1 MSKDLKGP
9 TIAVIGKADSGKTTT
24 QGRLMTPKLQF
35 IRAVCDAAS
44 GTHGEYTDD
53 EPTSEIVEYR
63 VPLSGGLF
71 MTFLDTPGFDGN
83 LANSK
88 DATTEGI
95 LNELEK
101 YIAENSLGPIA
112 YALFFLN
119 TDDMTMSDLTVLPR
133 KAFER
138 VFQSSQVAC
147 LTAYWDRMEFENE
160 APFSVEEVADL
171 EERLYASGRTGK
183 SLLEYLEDGRE
194 DRGYNLR
201 RFRSGLP
208 IEGEATSAAYTLPQ
222 DIVFQLLSGQV
233 VDTTLRERLAA
244 MTKERDE
251 LAAKLHALPLQEKF
265 EQAPTTAND
274 AAPPQT
280 EAVRTPR
287 TRRQRLL
294 DTIDKFSAQVL
305 EMVADLEREALD
317 VADECAADRAAFEAA
332 SAAIDEAEG
341 RFAEITER
349 VKIAEEERVY
359 LGQERDGLRELEQSL
374 TARLDEFGTKGARPS
389 LGVSPSVD
397 QRLGSRL
404 KHTQAS
410 LKDTEDWI
418 SGVEEYYQKAR
429 QDAEQA
435 AAEIEKWKHIRQGKE
450 RELNEW
456 LSRESEQ
463 LLEDQES
470 FRTLYATLCTSL
482 DAMREG
488 LNDSWE
494 GKLGDNPVFWER
506 LDGRV
511 IKPEILAHPGDW
523 ATVIESFYQTGV
535 TLALTG
541 QMAKFHS
548 TVVQRLKV
556 REDLVEREW
565 KKCVQGIF
573 LPSLPPPPPPLTGH
587 NREVNAVAF
596 SWDGMKIVSGSS
608 DDKVRVWDALT
619 GKAQAFLEGHSNTV
633 TSVAFSPNGEHIVS
647 GSGDRTVRV
656 WSALTG
662 RTERVLVGHTDWV
675 GSVNFSQDGTQ
686 ILSGSNDKTVRI
698 WDTLTGQ
705 VLRVLGGHTNYI
717 YSAVFSG
724 DGAKA
729 ISGSWD
735 GTVRVWDALTGTA
748 HNILKVGSA
757 VHSIAVSG
765 DNGRCIVTGSSD
777 RIVRVWDGLEGK
789 VLQVLKGHSGVANSV
804 AVSPDGSWIIS
815 GSYDKTLRVWDAST
829 GNVRSVL
836 EGHSDPVYAVALS
849 RDGRRIASGSQDKSI
864 RVWDMASLTSVPHGT

>member
-1 MSKDLKGP
+1 
-9 TIAVIGKADSGKTTT
+9 
-24 QGRLMTPKLQF
+24 MTPNLQF
-35 IRAVCDAAS
+35 IRAVWDAAS
-44 GTHGEYTDD
+44 GTPGEYTDD
-53 EPTSEIVEYR
+53 EPTTEIVEYR

-83 LANSK
+83 PANSEN
-88 DATTEGI
+88 ATTEGI
-95 LNELEK
+95 LNSLEK
-101 YIAENSLGPIA
+101 YITDNNLGPIA

-147 LTAYWDRMEFENE
+147 ITACWDRMESGNE
-160 APFSVEEVADL
+160 APFSVEEVADK
-171 EERLYASGRTGK
+171 EENLYASARTGK
-183 SLLEYLEDGRE
+183 SLLEYLENGRE

-208 IEGEATSAAYTLPQ
+208 VEGEATSSAYSFPQ
-222 DIVFQLLSGQV
+222 DIMYQLLGEQV
-233 VDTTLRERLAA
+233 LDTTLRERLAA

-251 LAAKLHALPLQEKF
+251 LAKARTLPPQEPEKL
-265 EQAPTTAND
+265 EQVPITANN

-280 EAVRTPR
+280 DAVRTPR

-294 DTIDKFSAQVL
+294 DTFDKFSAQVL

-374 TARLDEFGTKGARPS
+374 TARLDEFGRKGARPS

-418 SGVEEYYQKAR
+418 SRVEEYYQKAR

-435 AAEIEKWKHIRQGKE
+435 AAEIEKWKHIKQGKE

-456 LSRESEQ
+456 LFRESEL
-463 LLEDQES
+463 LLEDQEI

-494 GKLGDNPVFWER
+494 GKLGDNCVFWEPER

-511 IKPEILAHPGDW
+511 IKPEMVARPGDW
-523 ATVIESFYQTGV
+523 APVIKSFYEMQV
-535 TLALTG
+535 ALALT
-541 QMAKFHS
+541 QRMTKFHS

-556 REDLVEREW
+556 REDMVEREW
-565 KKCVQGIF
+565 KKCVEGIF
-573 LPSLPPPPPPLTGH
+573 LPILPPTPPPLTGH
-587 NREVNAVAF
+587 TNMVYAVAF
-596 SWDGMKIVSGSS
+596 SWDGMKIVSGSG
-608 DDKVRVWDALT
+608 DKTVRVWDALT
-619 GKAQAFLEGHSNTV
+619 GKVQAVLEGHSNAV
-633 TSVAFSPNGEHIVS
+633 WSVAFSPDGEHVVS
-647 GSGDRTVRV
+647 GSYDATVRV

-662 RTERVLVGHTDWV
+662 RAERVLVGHTGVVRSVAVSAD
-675 GSVNFSQDGTQ
+675 GSR
-686 ILSGSNDKTVRI
+686 IISGSDDKTVRI

-705 VLRVLGGHTNYI
+705 VLRILEGHT
-717 YSAVFSG
+717 SQVFSVVFSG
-724 DGAKA
+724 DGAKP

-735 GTVRVWDALTGTA
+735 GTVRVWNALTGTA
-748 HNILKVGSA
+748 HNVLKVDSP
-757 VHSIAVSG
+757 VWSIAVSG
-765 DNGRCIVTGSSD
+765 DNGRWIVTASD
-777 RIVRVWDGLEGK
+777 DGIVRVWDGLEGK
-789 VLQVLKGHSGVANSV
+789 VLRDLKGHKYSASSV
-804 AVSPDGSWIIS
+804 AISPDGSWVCS
-815 GSYDKTLRVWDAST
+815 GSYDKTLRVWDASI
-829 GNVRSVL
+829 GNVRSIL
-836 EGHSDPVYAVALS
+836 EGHSGAVRAVALL
-849 RDGRRIASGSQDKSI
+849 RDGRRIASGSDDNTI
-864 RVWDMASLTSVPHGT
+864 RVWDVASLTSVPHGT